1 MTEEPKSNRGGSRPG
16 AGRKPVSGVTRTSR
30 SIDLTPEVWAF
41 LVSSGNTAA
50 SQLESLCRKSRE
62 FKAWKGDL
70 GPIGSG
76 SLR

>member
-62 FKAWKGDL
+62 FKAWKGRKL
-70 GPIGSG
+70 E
-76 SLR
+76 